1 MFRITNLMPVYEQD
15 GSILEY
21 RVSVDN
27 GAADGNSVSAN
38 LVVKPTD
45 IDLTAIAEVCKQKL
59 RETVGQTLFI
69 NDDKLYLLIRKKET
83 NGKKY

>member
-21 RVSVDN
+21 RISADN
-27 GAADGNSVSAN
+27 GSADGNSVSAN

-45 IDLTAIAEVCKQKL
+45 IDITAIADVCKQKL
-59 RETVGQTLFI
+59 RETVG
-69 NDDKLYLLIRKKET
+69 
-83 NGKKY
+83 